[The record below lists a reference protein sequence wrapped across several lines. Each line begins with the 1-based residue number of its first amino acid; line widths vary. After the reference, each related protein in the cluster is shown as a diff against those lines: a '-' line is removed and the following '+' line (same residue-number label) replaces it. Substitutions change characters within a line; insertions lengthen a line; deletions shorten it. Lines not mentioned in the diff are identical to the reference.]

1 MINIVL
7 ADDHQLL
14 RKGLRSLLQCEP
26 DFTIIGESGKGLE
39 TINLCE
45 RLIPDVLV
53 LDLMLTGI
61 NGLEVTRQL
70 TKKCPEVHIVIL
82 SMHNNEAYVLE
93 AFRSGAKAY
102 ILKESSPDE
111 LVYAIKEVIAG
122 RRYLSSTFTE
132 NAINAY
138 IQKTD
143 SKPTLPSEQL
153 TLREKEILH
162 LVSQGMKNV
171 EIAAR
176 LFISVRTVETHRT
189 NIMRKLDLHKSAQLI
204 QFAIQHNTNYAKI

>member
-7 ADDHQLL
+7 ADDHQVL
-14 RKGLRSLLQCEP
+14 RKGLRSLLHSEP
-26 DFTIIGESGKGLE
+26 DFKIVGESEYGLE

-45 RLIPDVLV
+45 KLTPDVLV
-53 LDLMLTGI
+53 LDLMLAGI

-111 LVYAIKEVIAG
+111 LVCAIKEVMAG
-122 RRYLSSTFTE
+122 RRYLSSAFTE

-138 IQKTD
+138 IQKTN
-143 SKPTLPSEQL
+143 SKPILSSEQL

-162 LVSQGMKNV
+162 LASQGMKNV
-171 EIAAR
+171 EIAAL

-189 NIMRKLDLHKSAQLI
+189 NIMRKLDLHKSAHLI
-204 QFAIQHNTNYAKI
+204 QFAVQHDTT

>member
-1 MINIVL
+1 MIKIFL
-7 ADDHQLL
+7 ADDHQVL
-14 RKGLRSLLQCEP
+14 RKGLRSLLHNEP
-26 DFTIIGESGKGLE
+26 DFEIVGESGDGIE
-39 TINLCE
+39 TISLCNK
-45 RLIPDVLV
+45 LLPDILV

-70 TKKCPEVHIVIL
+70 TIKCPEVRIIIL

-93 AFRSGAKAY
+93 AFRLGAKAY

-111 LVYAIKEVIAG
+111 LVCAIKEVIAG

-138 IQKTD
+138 IEKTD
-143 SKPTLPSEQL
+143 AKLILSSEQL
-153 TLREKEILH
+153 TMREKEILH
-162 LVSQGMKNV
+162 LTSLGMKNA
-171 EIAAR
+171 EIAVR

-189 NIMRKLDLHKSAQLI
+189 NIMRKLDMHKNAQLI
-204 QFAIQHNTNYAKI
+204 QFAIQQDSNYTK